1 MPQSRALISS
11 DLAFLDAQRPM
22 PILAMLAVRVAVTS
36 SKWAARHRTRTS
48 LKHLDSHL
56 LRDIGVTPDVAD
68 IEANKRF
75 WRA

>member
-1 MPQSRALISS
+1 MSQARALISA
-11 DLAFLDAQRPM
+11 DLNFLDRQSPL
-22 PILAMLAVRVAVTS
+22 PLLATLAVRVAVTS
-36 SKWAARHRTRTS
+36 SKWADRARTRKS
-48 LKHLDSHL
+48 LKQLDPHL

>member
-1 MPQSRALISS
+1 MSQSHALISS

-22 PILAMLAVRVAVTS
+22 PLLATFAVRVAVTS
-36 SKWAARHRTRTS
+36 SKWAVRRRTRVA

-56 LRDIGVTPDVAD
+56 LRDIGVTPDAAD